1 MWYSVDLL
9 LLIRCGRLLSCAASA
24 QRANLMLLSLLP
36 VLLLWCFGRRCREH
50 WPRRRWN
57 EISVCII
64 RLFFGNTSH
73 FVPCLFITIFV
84 LHLNSCNF
92 TFSNYMSLWRCGS
105 MSSSHPVDPGSI
117 PGASIVF
124 EWHILSSREWFN
136 LNDIIKLLHNLL
148 WITVSLNSFWD
159 HILDTFSFA
168 LFERSKWA
176 FFTCRIR
183 P

>member
-1 MWYSVDLL
+1 MRSAAEPCRQCTASKLDAAVTATGAVAMMLFAGTVNTAPDGGEIKLQSVIHVYSLVTHH
-9 LLIRCGRLLSCAASA
+9 I
-24 QRANLMLLSLLP
+24 
-36 VLLLWCFGRRCREH
+36 
-50 WPRRRWN
+50 
-57 EISVCII
+57 
-64 RLFFGNTSH
+64 

-92 TFSNYMSLWRCGS
+92 TFSNYMLLWRRGS
-105 MSSSHPVDPGSI
+105 TSSSHPVDPGSI